1 MNAEKSTT
9 IIKGVETYQSY
20 QDKIDAINQH
30 RDKFLKQYT
39 FIELL
44 KFSYQIILTNWKQL
58 LIKEVKYYLDLY
70 YRTSVIYTTGSI
82 IDTINQYPDYS
93 HLWSITK
100 QNLLSLFIKYI
111 VIELIYQILFYILNP
126 KDIGILFHTMNKVFH
141 KDIEFFDLYTVN
153 DINNLLYDSEYVSND
168 CNLIIYF
175 INRYH
180 DIEEI
185 LITAYQLYNI
195 SYKVLILCTTIALL
209 SESYYKYYEQK
220 IYDYIFKGEKFNGKS
235 LNIDEYIKNIRLL
248 KSFGKEKNC

>member
-70 YRTSVIYTTGSI
+70 YRTSVIYTTGST

-153 DINNLLYDSEYVSND
+153 DINNLLYDSEYVSM
-168 CNLIIYF
+168 
-175 INRYH
+175 
-180 DIEEI
+180 
-185 LITAYQLYNI
+185 
-195 SYKVLILCTTIALL
+195 
-209 SESYYKYYEQK
+209 
-220 IYDYIFKGEKFNGKS
+220 
-235 LNIDEYIKNIRLL
+235 
-248 KSFGKEKNC
+248 

>member
-70 YRTSVIYTTGSI
+70 YRTSVIYTTDI

-153 DINNLLYDSEYVSND
+153 DINNLLYDSEYVSM
-168 CNLIIYF
+168 
-175 INRYH
+175 
-180 DIEEI
+180 
-185 LITAYQLYNI
+185 
-195 SYKVLILCTTIALL
+195 
-209 SESYYKYYEQK
+209 
-220 IYDYIFKGEKFNGKS
+220 
-235 LNIDEYIKNIRLL
+235 
-248 KSFGKEKNC
+248 